1 MDLLSNVNKKIR
13 MKNNSYNGLTSCCV
27 SIEMMKPS
35 LRRRKIMLSF
45 LFSTIFGM
53 IFFGLVLLLGVAA
66 MIFGIVK
73 VIAWMVKEM
82 RSAWTGKGK
91 EGGN

>member
-1 MDLLSNVNKKIR
+1 MF
-13 MKNNSYNGLTSCCV
+13 
-27 SIEMMKPS
+27 
-35 LRRRKIMLSF
+35 SF
-45 LFSTIFGM
+45 LFCAALKL

-73 VIAWMVKEM
+73 VLAWMVKEM
-82 RSAWTGKGK
+82 RSAWNGKGK